1 MQAAVNAIRA
11 TGAAQLILVEGTCKQ
26 YSTYHRHLLIF
37 SKAWTGAWTW
47 SSSGNAAA
55 FAALSD
61 PIDNVA
67 IEMHQYLDSDG
78 SGTSDTCVS
87 STIGA
92 ERVQDATQWLKD
104 NNKKGFL
111 GEIGAGSNDA
121 CIAAVKGALCTLQ
134 TAGGVWIGASWWAA
148 GPWWGTVSIFLVH
161 LTGN

>member
-1 MQAAVNAIRA
+1 M
-11 TGAAQLILVEGTCKQ
+11 TL
-26 YSTYHRHLLIF
+26 
-37 SKAWTGAWTW
+37 SKAWTGAWSW

-78 SGTSDTCVS
+78 SGTSDACVS

-92 ERVQDATQWLKD
+92 ERLQDATQWLKS

-111 GEIGAGSNDA
+111 GEIGAGSNDV

-134 TAGGVWIGASWWAA
+134 TGGGVWIGALWWAA
-148 GPWWGTVSIFLVH
+148 GPWWGTVSVSLVH
-161 LTGN
+161 TTEN